1 MTSDDIM
8 EAAARWHSLQDTDG
22 MDWDRFTLWLEADP
36 RHRAAFNG
44 VALLDA
50 DIEGQR
56 LPIVEHLK
64 SPTPGAQRTARHRFG
79 AMAAGVV
86 AAAAAAVALFV
97 GLPRADDHAAVM
109 TVRTQRG
116 QTREVALL
124 DGSRVTLASAS
135 RLSVGG
141 SDQNRLEIA
150 GSAYFDIPHRLG
162 RDLAIKANDL
172 TIRDIGTRFGIDAGG
187 SGTRVSVGE
196 GAVAI
201 SSAGVSGSVTV
212 AAGRSLALVRSGT
225 SAQVGSIRASDVASW
240 RRGALV
246 YEAAP
251 LALVADD
258 ISRYAARPITVD
270 PAIAARRFSGVLSIG
285 DGSKLAADVA
295 AIMAVRARPVGNGVR
310 LESAR

>member
-1 MTSDDIM
+1 MTSDYIT
-8 EAAARWHSLQDTDG
+8 EAAARWHGLQGGDE

-36 RHRAAFNG
+36 RHRAAFDG
-44 VALLDA
+44 IALLDA
-50 DIEGQR
+50 DIESQR
-56 LPIVEHLK
+56 LPIIEHLN
-64 SPTPGAQRTARHRFG
+64 SRMHGAQRTTRSWLG
-79 AMAAGVV
+79 GMVAGV

-97 GLPRADDHAAVM
+97 GLPRADHHAAVM

-116 QTREVALL
+116 QTREVALR
-124 DGSRVTLASAS
+124 DGSRVTLGPAS

-150 GSAYFDIPHRLG
+150 GSAYFDIPHRPG
-162 RDLAIKANDL
+162 RDVAIKANDL
-172 TIRDIGTRFGIDAGG
+172 TIHDIGTCFEIDAGG

-196 GAVAI
+196 GAVAV

-212 AAGRSLALVRSGT
+212 AAGRSLLLVRSGT
-225 SAQVGSIRASDVASW
+225 SAQVASIRASDVASW

-251 LALVADD
+251 LTLVADD

-295 AIMAVRARPVGNGVR
+295 AIMALRARPVGNGVR

>member
-8 EAAARWHSLQDTDG
+8 EAAARWHSVQDSDG
-22 MDWDRFTLWLEADP
+22 MDWDRFTVWLEADP
-36 RHRAAFNG
+36 RHRSAFNE

-56 LPIVEHLK
+56 LPIIEHLN
-64 SPTPGAQRTARHRFG
+64 SHTHGAQRTTRSRFG
-79 AMAAGVV
+79 GMVAGV

-97 GLPRADDHAAVM
+97 GLPRADDHAAVT

-116 QTREVALL
+116 QTREVALR

-135 RLSVGG
+135 RLSVSG

-150 GSAYFDIPHRLG
+150 GSAYFDIPHRPG

-212 AAGRSLALVRSGT
+212 TAGRSLFLIRSGN
-225 SAQVGSIRASDVASW
+225 SAQTTSVRASDVASW
-240 RRGALV
+240 RRGALT

-251 LALVADD
+251 LTLVADD

-285 DGSKLAADVA
+285 DGSKLAADLA
-295 AIMAVRARPVGNGVR
+295 AIMALRARPVGKGVR

>member
-8 EAAARWHSLQDTDG
+8 KAAARWHGLQDG
-22 MDWDRFTLWLEADP
+22 NEMDWDRFTLWLEADP
-36 RHRAAFNG
+36 RHRAAFDE
-44 VALLDA
+44 VALFDA
-50 DIEGQR
+50 DIESQR
-56 LPIVEHLK
+56 LPILGYPK
-64 SPTPGAQRTARHRFG
+64 SDTHGAQQTMRRRFG
-79 AMAAGVV
+79 GMAAGV
-86 AAAAAAVALFV
+86 AAVAAAAVALSV

-116 QTREVALL
+116 QTREVALRN
-124 DGSRVTLASAS
+124 GSRVTLGSAS

-150 GSAYFDIPHRLG
+150 GSAYFDIPHRPG
-162 RDLAIKANDL
+162 RDLTIKANEL

-187 SGTRVSVGE
+187 AGTRVSVGE
-196 GAVAI
+196 GSVAI
-201 SSAGVSGSVTV
+201 SSARVSGSVTV
-212 AAGRSLALVRSGT
+212 AAGRSLLLVRSGT
-225 SAQVGSIRASDVASW
+225 SAQVASIRASDVASW

-251 LALVADD
+251 LTLVADD

-270 PAIAARRFSGVLSIG
+270 PAIAARRFSGVLPIG